1 MKFRD
6 LKADEVE
13 CRIGTINEKGLT
25 LLLYKDAR
33 CDMNVLDETVGAEN
47 WQREHYEVKGNMF
60 CRVGICCKMK
70 VDESGNDGDV
80 LVPDWVW
87 KADCGTESY
96 TEKEKGES
104 SDSFKRA
111 CFNWGIGRE
120 LYTAPFIWIPAKEY
134 SSTTIN
140 GKPSTRD
147 KFKVAIMEV
156 KDKAITKLRIDN
168 TSKGTTVFEWEDCP
182 PAGKYKDAEIKAL
195 EKTMQDIAEA
205 RNTPY
210 SEVYNKLMEIIVAEG
225 STLEE
230 LDDRHFLA
238 AKMQIAKWYQ
248 KL

>member
-6 LKADEVE
+6 LRADEVE

-60 CRVGICCKMK
+60 CRVGINKNYFIP
-70 VDESGNDGDV
+70 ESS
-80 LVPDWVW
+80 PEWVY
-87 KADCGTESY
+87 KSDCGTESY

-120 LYTAPFIWIPAKEY
+120 LYTAPFIWISAKEY
-134 SSTTIN
+134 SSTTAN
-140 GKPSTRD
+140 NKPSTRD
-147 KFKVAIMEV
+147 KFKVVIMDV

-182 PAGKYKDAEIKAL
+182 PAGKFKGAEIKAL
-195 EKTMQDIAEA
+195 ENAMREIAQKRE
-205 RNTPY
+205 TPY
-210 SEVYNKLMEIIVAEG
+210 SEVYNMLMKTIVAEG

-238 AKMQIAKWYQ
+238 AKMQIAKWCE
-248 KL
+248 KI

>member
-6 LKADEVE
+6 LRADEVE

-60 CRVGICCKMK
+60 CRVGICF
-70 VDESGNDGDV
+70 DGDT
-80 LVPDWVW
+80 WVW

-120 LYTAPFIWIPAKEY
+120 LYTAPFIWISAKEY
-134 SSTTIN
+134 SSTTAN
-140 GKPSTRD
+140 NKPSTRD
-147 KFKVAIMEV
+147 KFKVVIMDV

-182 PAGKYKDAEIKAL
+182 PAGEYKDAEIKAL
-195 EKTMQDIAEA
+195 EKTMQDIAKA

-210 SEVYNKLMEIIVAEG
+210 SEVYSAVMKAIVAEG